1 MKVLFV
7 NSLNPFGFAGG
18 AERSLAILAK
28 QFFASS
34 VDVVIVCLS
43 NSQRVEYF
51 GNIKIC
57 HIKCPNLCDTV
68 DVPKLSFGAKS
79 IWHALDSFN
88 PLIHRQFKRTLF
100 REKPDVLHTN
110 NIAGF
115 SPYIWMLAKKLNIP
129 IVHTLRDYYLLCP
142 RRTMFN
148 HNKNCSSQCRICKA
162 LSISKKMLSKY
173 VDVVVGVSPF
183 ILQKHI
189 AAGYFPNAKIRTAIY
204 NPTET
209 AKPLMPTS
217 CKPSVKFAFVGS
229 IIKEKGIELLLESF
243 NSFDNELLIFGKP
256 KNPDYLNYLKG
267 KYSQP
272 NIKFLGTRNPDKIF
286 NCFDVLI
293 VPSLWHEPF
302 GRVVAESLSYG
313 KPLIV
318 SNRGALPS
326 LIDIGK
332 TGFVFNP
339 EQRNDLT
346 DKVRWFIDNP
356 DHASKLFS
364 NCLKASSQFDAAKIA
379 LEYLGLYKLL
389 SR

>member
-28 QFFASS
+28 QFSANS

-43 NSQRVEYF
+43 NFQRVEYF
-51 GNIKIC
+51 GNIKIY
-57 HIKCPNLCDTV
+57 HIKCRNLCDTA
-68 DVPKLSFGAKS
+68 DVPKLSFGVKL
-79 IWHALDSFN
+79 IWHTLDSFN
-88 PLIHRQFKRTLF
+88 PLIHSQFKRILL
-100 REKPDVLHTN
+100 REKPNILHTN

-115 SPYIWMLAKKLNIP
+115 SPYIWILAKKLNVP

-148 HNKNCSSQCRICKA
+148 HDKNCSSQCWRCKA
-162 LSISKKMLSKY
+162 FTISKKMLSKY
-173 VDVVVGVSPF
+173 VDAVVGVSPF

-189 AAGYFPNAKIRTAIY
+189 DVGYFPNAQIRTAIY
-204 NPTET
+204 NPIE
-209 AKPLMPTS
+209 AVKPSMPTS
-217 CKPSVKFAFVGS
+217 RKLSVKFAFVGS

-243 NSFDNELLIFGKP
+243 KSFDNELLIFGKP
-256 KNPDYLNYLKG
+256 KNPDYLNYLKS
-267 KYSQP
+267 KYPES
-272 NIKFLGTRNPDKIF
+272 NIKFLGTRNPEEIF
-286 NCFDVLI
+286 NCYDVLI

-313 KPLIV
+313 KPVIV
-318 SNRGALPS
+318 SNRGALSS

-332 TGFVFNP
+332 TGFVFSP
-339 EQRNDLT
+339 ERKNDLT

-356 DHASKLFS
+356 GQASNLFS
-364 NCLKASSQFDAAKIA
+364 NCLKASSQFAAVKIA